1 MRNGFESMRKRMEY
15 LGTSKDDK
23 WGSDGRIVKGKLL
36 SFYDALNNSYQAE
49 WIILNDTEDKT
60 NKERYRCLINP
71 DKLKD
76 DYDKKIISAD
86 FCLGLKEGDVFY
98 WERTKTHWMVT
109 LQHIEEEAYFRA
121 NIQRCDYQF
130 EINNNKY
137 WVYLRGPV
145 ETTIQWRQKH
155 QLEFNDLNYSLLMY
169 IVKNEETVNFLKR
182 HQVVTFDNHR
192 WKVVA
197 TDIYSNSGYMQVYL
211 DEYFDND
218 LEPTQNTI
226 DLEESKNVIDKADPY
241 IEGPTEVNVYDR
253 KVSFLIK
260 NAEAGEFVVNS
271 NKVKIDKMDSSLCR
285 LNILA
290 EKGNFDIFYQI
301 KGNVVATLTVKIN
314 SL

>member
-1 MRNGFESMRKRMEY
+1 M
-15 LGTSKDDK
+15 
-23 WGSDGRIVKGKLL
+23 I
-36 SFYDALNNSYQAE
+36 
-49 WIILNDTEDKT
+49 
-60 NKERYRCLINP
+60 
-71 DKLKD
+71 
-76 DYDKKIISAD
+76 
-86 FCLGLKEGDVFY
+86 
-98 WERTKTHWMVT
+98 T
-109 LQHIEEEAYFRA
+109 LQYYEEEAYFRGS
-121 NIQRCDYQF
+121 IQRCDYQLD
-130 EINNNKY
+130 INGHKY
-137 WVYLRGPV
+137 WIYLRGPV

-155 QLEFNDLNYSLLMY
+155 QLNFNDLNYSLIMY

-290 EKGNFDIFYQI
+290 EKGNFDIFYQVE
-301 KGNVVATLTVKIN
+301 GNIVATLTVKIN

>member
-1 MRNGFESMRKRMEY
+1 MRGLDMMKTRISF
-15 LGTSKDDK
+15 LGEGADE
-23 WGSDGRIVKGKLL
+23 RLVEGKLR
-36 SFYDALNNSYQAE
+36 SMHAALENSYQAE
-49 WIILNDTEDKT
+49 WVIF
-60 NKERYRCLINP
+60 NKGTSHERKFKALINP

-76 DYDKKIISAD
+76 DYDKKIISID
-86 FCLGLKEGDVFY
+86 FEAGAKVGDVFY
-98 WERTKTHWMVT
+98 WERTNTYWMIT
-109 LQHIEEEAYFRA
+109 LQYYEEEAYFRGS
-121 NIQRCDYQF
+121 IQRCDYQLD
-130 EINNNKY
+130 INGHKY
-137 WVYLRGPV
+137 WIYLRGPV

-155 QLEFNDLNYSLLMY
+155 QLNFNDLNYSLIMY

-290 EKGNFDIFYQI
+290 EKGNFDILYQVE
-301 KGNVVATLTVKIN
+301 GNIVATLTVKIN

>member
-1 MRNGFESMRKRMEY
+1 MRGLDMMKTRIGF
-15 LGTSKDDK
+15 LGEGADE
-23 WGSDGRIVKGKLL
+23 RLVEGKLR
-36 SFYDALNNSYQAE
+36 SMHAALENSYQAE
-49 WIILNDTEDKT
+49 WVIF
-60 NKERYRCLINP
+60 NKGTSHERKFKALINP

-76 DYDKKIISAD
+76 DYDKKIISID
-86 FCLGLKEGDVFY
+86 FEAGAKVGDVFY
-98 WERTKTHWMVT
+98 WERTNTYWMIT
-109 LQHIEEEAYFRA
+109 LQYYEEEAYFRGS
-121 NIQRCDYQF
+121 IQRCDYQLD
-130 EINNNKY
+130 INGHKY
-137 WVYLRGPV
+137 WIYLRGPV

-155 QLEFNDLNYSLLMY
+155 QLNFNDLNYSLIMY

-290 EKGNFDIFYQI
+290 EKGNFDIFYQV
-301 KGNVVATLTVKIN
+301 KGNIVATLTVKIN

>member
-1 MRNGFESMRKRMEY
+1 MRGLDMMKTRIGF
-15 LGTSKDDK
+15 LGEGADE
-23 WGSDGRIVKGKLL
+23 RLVEGKLR
-36 SFYDALNNSYQAE
+36 SMHAALENSYQAE
-49 WIILNDTEDKT
+49 WVIF
-60 NKERYRCLINP
+60 NKGTSHERKFKALINP

-76 DYDKKIISAD
+76 DYDKKIISID
-86 FCLGLKEGDVFY
+86 FEAGAKIGDVFY
-98 WERTKTHWMVT
+98 WERTNTYWMIT
-109 LQHIEEEAYFRA
+109 LQHYEEEAYFRGS
-121 NIQRCDYQF
+121 IQRCDYQLD
-130 EINNNKY
+130 INGHKY
-137 WVYLRGPV
+137 WIYLRGPV

-155 QLEFNDLNYSLLMY
+155 QLNFNDLNYSLIMY
-169 IVKNEETVNFLKR
+169 IVKNKETVNFLKR
-182 HQVVTFDNHR
+182 HQIVTFDNHR

-218 LEPTQNTI
+218 LEPIQNII
-226 DLEESKNVIDKADPY
+226 DLEESEIIIDREGPY

-290 EKGNFDIFYQI
+290 EKGNFDIFYQVE
-301 KGNVVATLTVKIN
+301 GNIVATLTVKIN

>member
-1 MRNGFESMRKRMEY
+1 MRNGLESMRKRMEY

-60 NKERYRCLINP
+60 NEKRYRCLINP

-86 FCLGLKEGDVFY
+86 FSLGLKEGDVFY

-109 LQHIEEEAYFRA
+109 LQHLEEEAYFRA

-211 DEYFDND
+211 DEYFDN
-218 LEPTQNTI
+218 EFEETSEIEEEVII
-226 DLEESKNVIDKADPY
+226 DNGAPY
-241 IEGPTEVNVYDR
+241 IDGPQNVTALDCSIVYQ
-253 KVSFLIK
+253 IK
-260 NAEAGEFVVNS
+260 NISNGEFVVNS
-271 NKVKIDKMDSSLCR
+271 DKVKIVKTDMNTCVIDITSGKSGSFDIIYKVDGILQAAMKVKISSL
-285 LNILA
+285 
-290 EKGNFDIFYQI
+290 
-301 KGNVVATLTVKIN
+301 
-314 SL
+314 

>member
-1 MRNGFESMRKRMEY
+1 MRGLDMMKTRIGF
-15 LGTSKDDK
+15 LGEGADE
-23 WGSDGRIVKGKLL
+23 RLVEGKLR
-36 SFYDALNNSYQAE
+36 SMHAALENSYQAE
-49 WIILNDTEDKT
+49 WVIF
-60 NKERYRCLINP
+60 NKGTSHKRKFKALINP

-76 DYDKKIISAD
+76 DYDKKIISID
-86 FCLGLKEGDVFY
+86 FEAGAKIGDVFY
-98 WERTKTHWMVT
+98 WERTNTYWMIT
-109 LQHIEEEAYFRA
+109 LQHYEEEAYFRGS
-121 NIQRCDYQF
+121 IQRCDYQLD
-130 EINNNKY
+130 INGHKY
-137 WVYLRGPV
+137 WIYLRGPV

-155 QLEFNDLNYSLLMY
+155 QLNFNDLNYSLIMY

-197 TDIYSNSGYMQVYL
+197 TDIYSNLGYMQVYL

-218 LEPTQNTI
+218 LEPVQNTI
-226 DLEESKNVIDKADPY
+226 DLEESEIIIDREEPY

-290 EKGNFDIFYQI
+290 EKGNFDILYQVE
-301 KGNVVATLTVKIN
+301 GNIVATLTVKIN

>member
-1 MRNGFESMRKRMEY
+1 MRGLDMMKTRIGF
-15 LGTSKDDK
+15 LGEGADE
-23 WGSDGRIVKGKLL
+23 RLVEGKLR
-36 SFYDALNNSYQAE
+36 SMHAALENSYQAE
-49 WIILNDTEDKT
+49 WVIF
-60 NKERYRCLINP
+60 NKGTSHKRKFKALINP

-76 DYDKKIISAD
+76 DYDKKIISID
-86 FCLGLKEGDVFY
+86 FEAGAKVGDVFY
-98 WERTKTHWMVT
+98 WERTNTYWMIT
-109 LQHIEEEAYFRA
+109 LQYYEEEAYFRGS
-121 NIQRCDYQF
+121 IQRCDYQLD
-130 EINNNKY
+130 INGHKY
-137 WVYLRGPV
+137 WIYLRGPV

-155 QLEFNDLNYSLLMY
+155 QLNFNDLNYSLIMY

-218 LEPTQNTI
+218 LEPIQNTI
-226 DLEESKNVIDKADPY
+226 DLEESKNVIDKVDPY

-253 KVSFLIK
+253 KVSFLIR

-271 NKVKIDKMDSSLCR
+271 NKVKIDKVDSSLCR
-285 LNILA
+285 LNISA
-290 EKGNFDIFYQI
+290 EKGNFHIFYQV
-301 KGNVVATLTVKIN
+301 KGNIVATLTVKIN